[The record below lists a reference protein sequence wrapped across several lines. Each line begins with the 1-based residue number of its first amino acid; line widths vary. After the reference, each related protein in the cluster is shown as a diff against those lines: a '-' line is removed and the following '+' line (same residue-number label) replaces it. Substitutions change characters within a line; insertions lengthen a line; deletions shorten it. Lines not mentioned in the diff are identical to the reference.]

1 MELTTFNG
9 LPIHPLLVHFVV
21 VLVPISALI
30 LVLSLCWPAA
40 RRRIGVVSP
49 VVAFVTLVLV
59 PLTAEAGEWLEG
71 RTPSDPLV
79 EIHAE
84 LGEEL
89 LVWSLGV
96 FLVSLAWW
104 AIDQPRVQQWWTRR
118 TGSAQVQ
125 APRVLA
131 VGLTV
136 LGIALAV
143 GSVVQV
149 YRIGD
154 SGAAAV
160 WNSSG
165 DTEATPGR

>member
-1 MELTTFNG
+1 MELSTFNG
-9 LPIHPLLVHFVV
+9 MPIHPLLVHFVV
-21 VLVPISALI
+21 ALVPIAALI

-40 RRRIGVVSP
+40 RRRIGIASP

-59 PLTAEAGEWLEG
+59 PLTTEAGEWLED

-89 LVWSLGV
+89 LVWSVGV
-96 FLVSLAWW
+96 FLVALAWW
-104 AIDQPRVQQWWTRR
+104 AIDQRRVQQWWAKR
-118 TGSAQVQ
+118 TGSAQAQ

-131 VGLTV
+131 IGLIV

-160 WNSSG
+160 WNDRV